1 MSADATLARLRRLLL
16 LLSGLLLAATVVELV
31 FIGHTEGIQLLPF
44 VLCAV
49 GLIAVGL
56 AWRRPERR
64 VLLGLRIGMIP
75 VALGSLLGVYEHIEG
90 NIGLLLEVT
99 PNATTGKIISEAL
112 GGANPLLAPGML
124 ALAAVLAVA
133 ATYYHPALEHK

>member
-1 MSADATLARLRRLLL
+1 
-16 LLSGLLLAATVVELV
+16 
-31 FIGHTEGIQLLPF
+31 
-44 VLCAV
+44 
-49 GLIAVGL
+49 
-56 AWRRPERR
+56 
-64 VLLGLRIGMIP
+64 MIP

-99 PNATTGKIISEAL
+99 PNATTAKIISEAL